1 MTLERAARS
10 IIALDDGRTDGP
22 VRDDAQ
28 LVLMAAI
35 AADFARE
42 STRAANER
50 GAQNGGRL
58 VFPSSGVMRY
68 MSRHHVCPWWQ

>member
-22 VRDDAQ
+22 VRDHAQ

-35 AADFARE
+35 AADFTRE

-50 GAQNGGRL
+50 GAQNSGRF
-58 VFPSSGVMRY
+58 VFPSSGVMRD
-68 MSRHHVCPWWQ
+68 MSRHHVCRSSQ